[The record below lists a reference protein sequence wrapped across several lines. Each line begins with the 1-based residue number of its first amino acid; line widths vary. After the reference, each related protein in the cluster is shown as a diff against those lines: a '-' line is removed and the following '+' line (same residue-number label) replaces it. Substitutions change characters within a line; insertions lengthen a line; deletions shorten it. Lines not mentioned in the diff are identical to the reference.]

1 MQDSNLH
8 YRLRTPAFSS
18 IKLIEQIGAHGLDLN
33 RHHLPYK
40 GSALPL
46 SDVSIFLKFEVVDV
60 NGIEPLY
67 PVCKTGALPLSYTSI
82 NLVRV
87 LGFEPRASCSQSKR
101 SSQTE
106 LHPERKFLIDEK

>member
-1 MQDSNLH
+1 MVRPVGFEPTPVGLKDRCATITPRAEKQKINWRSMQDSNPH

-46 SDVSIFLKFEVVDV
+46 SDVSIFFK
-60 NGIEPLY
+60 
-67 PVCKTGALPLSYTSI
+67 S
-82 NLVRV
+82 
-87 LGFEPRASCSQSKR
+87 
-101 SSQTE
+101 
-106 LHPERKFLIDEK
+106 